1 MTRTDGGIEVLRPTG
16 WTDYELLDSGEGAK
30 LERFG
35 RYVLV
40 RPEQQAI
47 WRRSLPPERWA
58 AADARFGH
66 DERGDVR
73 WLNRM
78 NVPERWPMRY
88 EGLKFLAEL
97 TPFRHTG
104 VIPEQAA
111 HWRWMQRLVR
121 DADRPARVLILFGYT
136 GLAALA
142 VAQAGASVTYVDAS
156 KPSIA
161 WARANQE
168 ASGLQDKPIRWL
180 LDDALKFV
188 RRDYRRGIR
197 YDGIVMDPPVFG
209 RGPKGEIWRFFE
221 SFPELLWE
229 CGRVLSD
236 DPLFMLVNAYAVEA
250 SSLMLREILRDATTH
265 VGGRVTAG
273 ELIIPQTTPA
283 PGGGERLLSTGI
295 FGRWQAEKPR

>member
-1 MTRTDGGIEVLRPTG
+1 MSRPIDEILALRPAG
-16 WTDYELLDSGEGAK
+16 WTDYELIDSGEGMK
-30 LERFG
+30 LERYG
-35 RYVLV
+35 RYVIV

-47 WRRSLPPERWA
+47 WQRSLPPERWA
-58 AADARFGH
+58 AADARFGR
-66 DERGDVR
+66 DDRGEVR
-73 WLNRM
+73 WLDRM

-88 EGLKFLAEL
+88 DGMTFHAEL

-104 VIPEQAA
+104 VFPEQAA
-111 HWRWMQRLVR
+111 HWRWMQKLIRENGR
-121 DADRPARVLILFGYT
+121 QPRVLVLFGYT

-142 VAQAGASVTYVDAS
+142 AAQAGASVTYVDAS

-168 ASGLQDKPIRWL
+168 ASGLLDKPIRWL

-188 RRDYRRGIR
+188 RRDYRRGLR
-197 YDGIVMDPPVFG
+197 YEAIVMDPPVFG

-229 CGRVLSD
+229 CGRVLAD

-250 SSLMLREILRDATTH
+250 SSLMLREILRDATSH
-265 VGGRVTAG
+265 VGGTVTAG
-273 ELIIPQTTPA
+273 ELVLPQKTPA
-283 PGGGERLLSTGI
+283 PGGGERVLSTGI
-295 FGRWQAEKPR
+295 FGRWQAEEAR